1 LLSGREVIKMVEVNY
16 LALIIAAVAQ
26 MVLGFL
32 WYGPLFGKEWSKL
45 RGFTFD
51 KLSKEEQK
59 AMQQKM
65 MPWYG
70 VTFVVSLVTAYVLA
84 HVMFLSQNYFAYT
97 PLMTGLTTAF
107 FMWLGFMMPVRLYN
121 EIFGGN
127 NWKLF
132 GIDTGYSLFGLLAM
146 GVVLGYLQ

>member
-1 LLSGREVIKMVEVNY
+1 MVEVNY
-16 LALIIAAVAQ
+16 LALILAAVAQ
-26 MVLGFL
+26 IALGFL

-45 RGFTFD
+45 RGYNFD
-51 KLSKEEQK
+51 KLSKEEQRK
-59 AMQQKM
+59 MQQKM

-70 VTFVVSLVTAYVLA
+70 LTFVISLVTAYVLA
-84 HVMFLSQNYFAYT
+84 HVMFLSQNFFAYT

-132 GIDTGYSLFGLLAM
+132 GIDTGYSLVSLLAT
-146 GVVLGYLQ
+146 GAVLGYLQ

>member
-1 LLSGREVIKMVEVNY
+1 MVEVNY
-16 LALIIAAVAQ
+16 LALILAAVAQ

-45 RGFTFD
+45 RGFNFD

-59 AMQQKM
+59 KMQQQM

-84 HVMFLSQNYFAYT
+84 HVMFLSQNFFAYT

-132 GIDTGYSLFGLLAM
+132 GIDTGYSLASLLAM
-146 GVVLGYLQ
+146 GAVLGYLQ